1 MKEHVHFI
9 GIGGTGLSAIAK
21 VLLERGYRV
30 SGSDQK
36 HSPLAQS
43 VEQAGARVMVGHH
56 AKNVQG
62 ANIVVRSSAIPD
74 HNVEVQAA
82 LEAGIPVLK
91 RADFLGRLMEDKL
104 GVAIAGTHGKTTTT
118 SMVAWMLSALGEDP
132 TFIVGG
138 VVQNLNTNARAGQGT
153 VFVIEADEYDY
164 MFLGLHPQIAVVAN
178 VEHDHPDIFPTP
190 EAVQQAF
197 LQFVGHLNPSGVLL
211 FCADDPGAVQI
222 AREIGEERKTLSYG
236 ISASNLDY
244 RVGQLR
250 INKNGGFTF
259 DFYKSENEQPAAA
272 NIELTVP
279 GKHNVQNALAALAV
293 ADQLGL
299 SLTDAAQALA
309 EFQGSRR
316 RFDVRGEFAGVTIID
331 DYAHHPT
338 EIQATLAAAR
348 EKYPQQ
354 TIWAVWQPHTFSR
367 TRTLFDRFTKAFGD
381 ADQVIVTK
389 VFPSREPIPPD
400 FSAQEIVDAMEHP
413 SARFLPELESV
424 TEFLTKNLIPGDVL
438 LVLTAGDAIQISER
452 LANILSEK
460 VLIDNEEI

>member
-36 HSPLAQS
+36 YSPLAQA
-43 VEQAGARVMVGHH
+43 VEQAGGQVMIGHQ

-62 ANIVVRSSAIPD
+62 ADVVVRSSAVPD

-91 RADFLGRLMEDKL
+91 RADFLGRLMENKL
-104 GVAIAGTHGKTTTT
+104 SIAIAGTHGKTTTT
-118 SMVAWMLSALGEDP
+118 SMVAWILSALGEDP

-138 VVQNLNTNARAGQGT
+138 VVQNLGTNAKAGRGPA
-153 VFVIEADEYDY
+153 FVIEADEYDY
-164 MFLGLHPQIAVVAN
+164 MFLGLSPQIAVVAN

-190 EAVQQAF
+190 EAVQDAF
-197 LQFVGHLNPSGVLL
+197 LQFVGRLNPSGVLL
-211 FCADDPGAVQI
+211 FCADDKGAAQI
-222 AREIGEERKTLSYG
+222 ARAVNEEQKKFSYG
-236 ISASNLDY
+236 ISASNLYY
-244 RVGQLR
+244 RAGQLR
-250 INKNGGFTF
+250 INKHGGFTF
-259 DFYKSENEQPAAA
+259 DLYQASNEQPVAT

-299 SLTDAAQALA
+299 SLPDAAQALT

-338 EIQATLAAAR
+338 AIQATLAAAR
-348 EKYPQQ
+348 EKYPQR

-367 TRTLFDRFTKAFGD
+367 TRTLFERFTKAFED

-389 VFPSREPIPPD
+389 VFPSREPIPSD
-400 FSAQEIVDAMEHP
+400 FSAQEIVDAIEYPPAH
-413 SARFLPELESV
+413 FLPELESV
-424 TEFLTKNLIPGDVL
+424 TEFLIEHLSSGDVL
-438 LVLTAGDAIQISER
+438 LVLTAGNAIQVSEQ
-452 LANILSEK
+452 LAKYFEQESF
-460 VLIDNEEI
+460 DR